1 MAKRKFEM
9 EWSDEELR
17 CAFNAVVVKN
27 TPIAQRYPGGLSA
40 FIEVCPY
47 SYCNENIMAYS
58 SMGCEVNDVIDELV
72 ACGFKDKEDFLFIE
86 AGLYLMAGS
95 PGPFDV
101 DLKVGWLK
109 GRFEDG
115 GVYVRFV
122 ESMPGFPLKPR
133 KLGAIPET
141 VARSLEPPIGDDVP
155 LPTVQLKGRASF

>member
-1 MAKRKFEM
+1 MAFLCLQIRCHKRSFLGDRLYGDI
-9 EWSDEELR
+9 S
-17 CAFNAVVVKN
+17 NARHQPRPHSN
-27 TPIAQRYPGGLSA
+27 RLSA

-58 SMGCEVNDVIDELV
+58 SMGGEINKVIDELI
-72 ACGFKDKEDFLFIE
+72 AYGFKHQADFLFID
-86 AGLYLMAGS
+86 AGLYLMVDNC
-95 PGPFDV
+95 GPFPV
-101 DLKVGWLK
+101 DLEVGWLE

-133 KLGAIPET
+133 KLGVIPET

-155 LPTVQLKGRASF
+155 LPNIN

>member
-1 MAKRKFEM
+1 LGGFSFWGFRYHNPTAKEDRK
-9 EWSDEELR
+9 WR
-17 CAFNAVVVKN
+17 
-27 TPIAQRYPGGLSA
+27 
-40 FIEVCPY
+40 
-47 SYCNENIMAYS
+47 
-58 SMGCEVNDVIDELV
+58 
-72 ACGFKDKEDFLFIE
+72 KEDFLFIE
-86 AGLYLMAGS
+86 ASLYLMADS
-95 PGPFDV
+95 PGPFPV
-101 DLKVGWLK
+101 DMEVGWLE

>member
-1 MAKRKFEM
+1 MAKKKVEM

-17 CAFNAVVVKN
+17 CAFNAVVVN
-27 TPIAQRYPGGLSA
+27 NSSIAQRYPGGLSA

-58 SMGCEVNDVIDELV
+58 SMGGEINKVIDELI
-72 ACGFKDKEDFLFIE
+72 AYGFKHKADFLFID
-86 AGLYLMAGS
+86 AGLYLMVDS
-95 PGPFDV
+95 CGPFPV
-101 DLKVGWLK
+101 DLEVGWLE

-155 LPTVQLKGRASF
+155 LPNIN